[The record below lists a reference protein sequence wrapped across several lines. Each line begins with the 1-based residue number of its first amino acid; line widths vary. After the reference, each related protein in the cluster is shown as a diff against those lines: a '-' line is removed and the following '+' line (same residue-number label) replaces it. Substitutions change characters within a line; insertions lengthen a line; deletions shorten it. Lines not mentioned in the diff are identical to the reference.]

1 MPPRQGIQSISEII
15 FTIQGNEFKTKADM
29 ALKLTMTDAEDVT
42 SASSVSEQKKQ
53 TTTKS
58 SGKKKKKKK
67 SKKEKKEAKE
77 RKKRVAHHKNMI
89 EWREFRREFLN
100 SVDNCQYRW
109 DVSSN
114 LSLVKKNGTF
124 SRQTKKNGNVIT
136 KILHRRIK
144 EMRETLRAKLSIDQK
159 KKLAVLKA
167 VVQKRRQWLC
177 KPNEAIKKKSYLCVD
192 IDTILNEI
200 ESDVFARTDTLLDQ

>member
-1 MPPRQGIQSISEII
+1 MSYMPPRQGIQSISEII
-15 FTIQGNEFKTKADM
+15 FTIQGNEFKTKADL
-29 ALKLTMTDAEDVT
+29 ALKLTRTDAEDVT

-67 SKKEKKEAKE
+67 KKSKKEKKEANE

-109 DVSSN
+109 DVSS
-114 LSLVKKNGTF
+114 KKNG
-124 SRQTKKNGNVIT
+124 KVII
-136 KILHRRIK
+136 KRLYRRIK
-144 EMRETLRAKLSIDQK
+144 EMHETLRVKLSIDQK
-159 KKLAVLKA
+159 KKLAILKG

-177 KPNEAIKKKSYLCVD
+177 KPNEAIEKKSYLCVD